1 VESEQWWS
9 EHCGTASAHMV
20 LATRVAALLVAA
32 KSSGITS
39 AAASQGSE
47 NCKRRHRERRHR
59 DRWHLDNGL
68 DVHRDRWHLDNGLD
82 VPLEAHSLT
91 KAHSLTP
98 RVALTGLIEYHCR
111 QHAVKHTLVS
121 SCCGPCE
128 AGALRFK
135 VTWA

>member
-1 VESEQWWS
+1 MESEQWWS

-47 NCKRRHRERRHR
+47 NCKRRHRERR
-59 DRWHLDNGL
+59 
-68 DVHRDRWHLDNGLD
+68 HRDRWHLDNGLD

>member
-9 EHCGTASAHMV
+9 EYCGTASAHMV

-47 NCKRRHRERRHR
+47 NCKRRHRERR
-59 DRWHLDNGL
+59 
-68 DVHRDRWHLDNGLD
+68 HRDRWHLDNGLD